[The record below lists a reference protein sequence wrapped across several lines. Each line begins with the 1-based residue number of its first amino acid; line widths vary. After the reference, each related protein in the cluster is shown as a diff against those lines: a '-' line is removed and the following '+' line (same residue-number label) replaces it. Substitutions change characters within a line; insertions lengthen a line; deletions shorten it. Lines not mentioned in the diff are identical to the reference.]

1 MARGNGKMHIF
12 LDDLDYEWFV
22 HFLGDAVEQFELECW
37 SYCLM
42 PNHYHVTLRT
52 NEATL
57 SDPIR
62 NLNSRYAQWWN
73 HRHDR
78 VGHVFQGRFK
88 EQIVQRQDYL
98 LALCRYI
105 AMNPVRA
112 ALVSR
117 PEEWKW
123 SSYATTIGA
132 GPAQPFVTS
141 LSVLRQFGD
150 DEIGVLQSRFA
161 NFVAAATREDFLDA
175 RIRST
180 EHILGDATF
189 KRSISTNTARQDLT
203 VAEAMGPISVSHA

>member
-1 MARGNGKMHIF
+1 MHIF
-12 LDDLDYEWFV
+12 LDDLDYEWFI
-22 HFLGDAVEQFELECW
+22 HFLGDVVEQFELECW

-62 NLNSRYAQWWN
+62 NLNGRYAQWWN

-105 AMNPVRA
+105 ARNPVRA
-112 ALVSR
+112 ALVAR
-117 PEEWKW
+117 PEEWTW
-123 SSYATTIGA
+123 SSYATTIGV

-141 LSVLRQFGD
+141 ISVLRQFGD

-161 NFVAAATREDFLDA
+161 NFVAAATPEDFLDA

-189 KRSISTNTARQDLT
+189 KRSISTNAARQDMT
-203 VAEAMGPISVSHA
+203 VTEATGAISVSLP